1 MAKKMSPLFTDEK
14 RTDDGTTIP
23 SKKPRAKRNT
33 MKNSLKLSVDKQKIP
48 RHKERWPALNFNR
61 QVKLRKD
68 YFEGIEEYVQQ
79 LNDKQK
85 DFLNKFLE
93 ETVITNFKHKGSLL
107 YKGKKKRREFY
118 NSNNARNRCM
128 HTMAKAMN
136 ILDST
141 ETMPNLDVLY
151 NTEVSNDGFN
161 NVEDAMLTAIELKRI
176 GAVEDAMKEADENL
190 LAMAKLIKAKLEAE
204 NAKLVKNNK
213 KARKSN

>member
-1 MAKKMSPLFTDEK
+1 
-14 RTDDGTTIP
+14 
-23 SKKPRAKRNT
+23 
-33 MKNSLKLSVDKQKIP
+33 VDKQKIP

-161 NVEDAMLTAIELKRI
+161 NVEDAMLTAIELKRS